1 MNKEEISALLD
12 QLKEGVISELHVS
25 KEDFL
30 TVREVIV
37 ARSDFKH
44 FRGVAE
50 RGGSVMYRYME
61 NPRS

>member
-25 KEDFL
+25 KGDFL

-37 ARSDFKH
+37 ARSDFKQ
-44 FRGVAE
+44 FRGIAE
-50 RGGSVMYRYME
+50 RGGSVLYRYME
-61 NPRS
+61 KPRS